1 MRQSVDLWCRRFRTP
16 SAAGVPVV
24 ARLVCL
30 PHAGGS
36 ASFYL
41 PLTRALAPAG
51 IDVVAVQYPG
61 RQDRS
66 AETPVRDL
74 RELADRVAEAV
85 GALPG
90 EVPLSLF
97 GHSMGSAVAFEVA
110 RRLSSTGRVPAR
122 LFASGR
128 RAPSVSGGGTVH
140 RKDDAGVLAEIRS
153 LNGTASLV
161 LQDEELMRLA
171 LPALRA
177 DYEAIE
183 LYRASPQDCVDCPVT
198 VLTGDAD
205 PRTPLDEVAGWAG
218 HTTTG
223 CEVKVFPGGHFYLS
237 EQVDGVAAL
246 LRERLLP

>member
-1 MRQSVDLWCRRFRTP
+1 MRQSVDVWCRRFRTA
-16 SAAGVPVV
+16 SAKVPVV

-51 IDVVAVQYPG
+51 IDVLAVQYPG

-66 AETPVRDL
+66 SEVPVRDL
-74 RELADRVAEAV
+74 GVLADRVAEAV

-97 GHSMGSAVAFEVA
+97 GHSMGSAVGFEVA
-110 RRLSSTGRVPAR
+110 RRLSNTGRGPAR
-122 LFASGR
+122 LFVSGR
-128 RAPSVSGGGTVH
+128 RAPSVFGGGTVH
-140 RKDDAGVLAEIRS
+140 RRDDAGLLAEIRS
-153 LNGTASLV
+153 LDGTAALV

-183 LYRASPQDCVDCPVT
+183 LYRASPQDTVDCPVT

-205 PRTPLDEVAGWAG
+205 PRTPLEEVAGWAT
-218 HTTTG
+218 HTTAT
-223 CEVKVFPGGHFYLS
+223 CEVQVFPGGHFYLS
-237 EQVDGVAAL
+237 ENVDGVAGL